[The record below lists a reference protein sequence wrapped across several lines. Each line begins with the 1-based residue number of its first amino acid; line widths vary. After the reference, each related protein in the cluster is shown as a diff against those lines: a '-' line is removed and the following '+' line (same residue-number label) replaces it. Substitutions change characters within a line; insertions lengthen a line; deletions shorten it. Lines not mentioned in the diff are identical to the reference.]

1 MVSLMR
7 IDAEIVRR
15 DNAARH
21 GPIALGVIALLLV
34 TVGTALAHDTWLLPS
49 TLRVPVGQT
58 VTLSLTSGMAFP
70 VDDFAILPT
79 RVTRADVRLAGH
91 TLPLASGR
99 SGTGALR
106 YTWTPK
112 DAGVAAFAVE
122 LAPKTLTLTKDKV
135 TEYLDEIGASPGLR
149 ATWSQM
155 PAPKRWRESY
165 SKHAA
170 TFVRVGNPR
179 DDSTW
184 VRPMGL
190 GLEIVPERDPTM
202 LVSGDTLSVRVVRG
216 GRPLVGFVVG
226 ARHAGATTSTFWPT
240 DAQGRARV
248 VLPSAGQWLIAGT
261 DLRRSAKQN
270 LEWESD
276 FVTVTLS
283 VAKQ

>member
-1 MVSLMR
+1 MVSPMR
-7 IDAEIVRR
+7 TATNVAPRR
-15 DNAARH
+15 NPARH
-21 GPIALGVIALLLV
+21 GPMVLGVIALLLV

-49 TLRVPVGQT
+49 TLRVPVGQS

-149 ATWSQM
+149 ATWS
-155 PAPKRWRESY
+155 P
-165 SKHAA
+165 
-170 TFVRVGNPR
+170 
-179 DDSTW
+179 D
-184 VRPMGL
+184 
-190 GLEIVPERDPTM
+190 
-202 LVSGDTLSVRVVRG
+202 
-216 GRPLVGFVVG
+216 VG
-226 ARHAGATTSTFWPT
+226 ANRP
-240 DAQGRARV
+240 
-248 VLPSAGQWLIAGT
+248 
-261 DLRRSAKQN
+261 RSG
-270 LEWESD
+270 W
-276 FVTVTLS
+276 
-283 VAKQ
+283 